1 MPFAIFT
8 FDLTE
13 KVVPDGKMRGKTRRT
28 TLPDIV
34 LWENCPAGWTY
45 AQCIERAE
53 HLTTQHH
60 HTFFVLSRGADGD
73 WEQVDAA
80 ARQRGIADVTRCR
93 KVAAA
98 ATTAR
103 RKRKQSL
110 THAQQQSAFPLDP
123 DETST
128 LCLWGRQQGARCIAA
143 TKGYHA

>member
-1 MPFAIFT
+1 MIATDNSQQGQPTGVSVAFAVFT

-13 KVVPDGKMRGKTRRT
+13 KVMPNGKVRGKTWRT

-34 LWENCPAGWTY
+34 LWENCPADWTY

-53 HLTTQHH
+53 HLTVQHH
-60 HTFFVLSRGADGD
+60 HTFFVLGRGADGD
-73 WEQVDAA
+73 WEQVDAVT
-80 ARQRGIADVTRCR
+80 RQRGIAEVTRCH

-103 RKRKQSL
+103 RKRKQSRS
-110 THAQQQSAFPLDP
+110 HAQQLPAFPLDS

-128 LCLWGRQQGARCIAA
+128 LCL
-143 TKGYHA
+143 